1 MFSSYVHYNS
11 IGKISKYLKGEYFRR
26 LRDRKIGVSNS

>member
-1 MFSSYVHYNS
+1 MFSPYAHYNS
-11 IGKISKYLKGEYFRR
+11 IGKISKYLKEEHFGR